1 MDGHVMGK
9 HLEMPPAAS
18 MPTLS
23 KSRRTIA
30 PNPYLGQVDASLSQ
44 QQQRRPVRSKKLDLP
59 VKDDTIVG
67 GYRNLGNLSM
77 ETARQYHVSRGQM
90 ADDLFGDLSQTR
102 ENDME
107 FV

>member
-1 MDGHVMGK
+1 MDGHMMGK

-23 KSRRTIA
+23 KSRRAVA
-30 PNPYLGQVDASLSQ
+30 PNSYLGQVDASPSQ
-44 QQQRRPVRSKKLDLP
+44 QQGRPVRSKKLDLP